1 MAFRIVLDYNLAG
14 KSPAILSKDILL
26 QLHNA
31 RNKILED
38 IRRELLRTAPRKS
51 KGNKWSENKI
61 YNYLMNPANC
71 IRKQGRYRGAVVLD
85 ARKLPHLKYV
95 VKPVRLGGWIYPRKD
110 SGKKALKICYPRQ
123 PAGAICGKLYCRV
136 RGHKANNFIERAYI
150 RARKWVKYRAEQH
163 LRIAIY
169 S

>member
-1 MAFRIVLDYNLAG
+1 MAFKIVLDYNLVG
-14 KSPAILSKDILL
+14 KSPATLSQSIQL

-61 YNYLMNPANC
+61 YNYLINPANC

-85 ARKLPHLKYV
+85 TRKLRHLKYV
-95 VKPVRLGGWIYPRKD
+95 VNNVRLGGWIYPRKD

-123 PAGAICGKLYCRV
+123 PAGTICGNLYRRV
-136 RGHKANNFIERAYI
+136 RGHKANNFIERAYM
-150 RARKWVKYRAEQH
+150 RSQKWVRYRAEQY
-163 LRIAIY
+163 LRIAVY

>member
-1 MAFRIVLDYNLAG
+1 MAFKIVLDYNLAG
-14 KSPAILSKDILL
+14 KSPATLSKDIQL

-31 RNKILED
+31 RNRILED

-71 IRKQGRYRGAVVLD
+71 IRKQGRYRGAVVFD

-95 VKPVRLGGWIYPRKD
+95 IKPVRLGGWIYPVR
-110 SGKKALKICYPRQ
+110 KKALKICYPRQ
-123 PAGAICGKLYCRV
+123 PAGAICGNLYRKV
-136 RGHKANNFIERAYI
+136 RGHKANNFIERAYV
-150 RARKWVKYRAEQH
+150 RAQKWVRYRVEQY
-163 LRIAIY
+163 LRIAVY